1 MDNLEVVEVATKG
14 RGLIA
19 KKSFQTGQLVLRED
33 AYAYVVM
40 SNYAQSVC
48 HYCLS
53 SSKMVSHAD

>member
-1 MDNLEVVEVATKG
+1 MEGIEIIDVATKG

-19 KKSFQTGQLVLRED
+19 TKTFETGQLVLRED

-40 SNYAQSVC
+40 NDHIASTC

-53 SSKMVSHAD
+53 STNIVG